1 MAENCG
7 PDCEIWTYEDL
18 KFVLSDISHKI
29 TKTRA
34 TANTL
39 ANQLSE
45 TSIECDHLDSE
56 LRERSK
62 RVEEIKGKRDA
73 VVETALSQ
81 PYAGD
86 DYKNKRVETAEK
98 KYKPRIQEAEE
109 LFEATKK
116 SVESLIA
123 RMDQMKAEMEPYQ
136 QIVAD
141 FEDLLSQVNRLT
153 SATILVEK
161 LRKMQKKAV
170 RIMTQLKMDVYSPR
184 TRKQKRKT
192 GKEKY

>member
-18 KFVLSDISHKI
+18 KFVLSDISLKI
-29 TKTRA
+29 RKTRA
-34 TANTL
+34 TVNTL
-39 ANQLSE
+39 RKQLSE
-45 TSIECDHLDSE
+45 TSKEYHLLNSE
-56 LRERSK
+56 LEKRSK

-73 VVETALSQ
+73 VVEAALAQ
-81 PYAGD
+81 PHAGD

-109 LFEATKK
+109 SFEATKK
-116 SVESLIA
+116 SVESLKA
-123 RMDQMKAEMEPYQ
+123 RMDQLTAEMEPYE

-141 FEDLLSQVNRLT
+141 FVDLLSQVNPLA
-153 SATILVEK
+153 SANILVEK
-161 LRKMQKKAV
+161 LGEMQKKAV